1 MRYVGGFAKQDL
13 TLDEVSRLPVSSY
26 EFLPRS
32 GGDVARSVALNQDTD
47 AGTFALLKAVG
58 IGAGIATASL
68 PVAGIGMLLSTVGS
82 DLYSLYHAH
91 KQGNNS
97 FWNEYFENLK
107 EVQVPDPGWRD
118 MVEGL
123 NAGSSFAQGGANA
136 LPLSRSGYYTA
147 GQLGG
152 RLALDTAAFLAGGA
166 KWGTMA
172 LPVNMGIVEGINTYT
187 KDLAMTDTMKAPL
200 WPALAAGLSVGVTG
214 MLFMRALPTVLQD
227 VVPHYTGAGLNSSW
241 GSLAR
246 QTLPEVAAG
255 AGRGA
260 LEFGAWGITEQ
271 VMHGVLQGELPDI
284 HASEVATSMALGAVL
299 GGAVRS
305 MGVVGHWRK
314 LREAEK
320 PVVTETGTVVEKPKE
335 ISEELPKM
343 TEAVATEMPSAARE
357 IGADIAGRLD
367 PIRTTGFMGERYVE
381 RPTLKE
387 TPLSEYQVPTER
399 TTAWAKEPLAP
410 EEIATYEKMSIDQK
424 ARPHQ
429 TRLSMEEAAYIADQA
444 TKRFRSLEANAAK
457 VLRDAQLR
465 GETADV
471 SAMTQPLEDIV
482 RKQLFRYGGKT
493 APEMANEPVR
503 FRPYQV
509 ERERIPD
516 VPGKSYV
523 VYPIEEGVARQG
535 GGRYYNDE
543 NLRTINKFIYKQLP
557 DSKPIGGIEEY
568 YGFKKAELYP
578 AETVIEKSGKDMV
591 SARKRSA
598 WEYYSEYEKGL
609 GKYERDYYDKMLVE
623 AADEGKYGYAAKAY
637 AKKKTDARMEEQAL
651 GQAAREKTKT
661 GKEQEAAEKY
671 RLFDRTG
678 LEQGTIGSI
687 LGDKGEVLPE
697 FYQGVIKEAAER
709 RGIAQLVLGMDDAVV
724 GNEKERLER
733 FVRDTHEIAI
743 RKTLLKGGTH
753 EQAISA
759 AREAEA
765 YAAKFK
771 FDVEWQRGM
780 KDIDAR
786 FRTGKISEEQ
796 YADLSQKK
804 IEEYLKRRKVEQMQ
818 GGAQPETIVK
828 RLRVAKGKSGKE
840 SRSRMLSF
848 LTGEAKKFGGSIPE
862 NILNVIEDAA
872 MSAEQK
878 GLFSFFRFKKE
889 FDKLGITYMNEVN
902 TYNYARKMS
911 GLDEMGN
918 PRILTKQEIE
928 VAAAQKEKDLAELK
942 KRMDKEGSLTFVVEP
957 K

>member
-32 GGDVARSVALNQDTD
+32 GGDVARSVVLNQDTD

-68 PVAGIGMLLSTVGS
+68 PFAGIGMLLSTVGS

-246 QTLPEVAAG
+246 QTLPEAAAG

-343 TEAVATEMPSAARE
+343 TEEV
-357 IGADIAGRLD
+357 
-367 PIRTTGFMGERYVE
+367 
-381 RPTLKE
+381 KE
-387 TPLSEYQVPTER
+387 TVAIEPER
-399 TTAWAKEPLAP
+399 TVAWSKTPLAA
-410 EEIATYEKMSIDQK
+410 EEIATYEKMSIDYK

-623 AADEGKYGYAAKAY
+623 AADEGKSGYAAKAY

-651 GQAAREKTKT
+651 GQAARKKTEM

-687 LGDKGEVLPE
+687 LGDQGEVLPE

-780 KDIDAR
+780 KEIDAR

>member
-246 QTLPEVAAG
+246 QTLPEAAAG

-343 TEAVATEMPSAARE
+343 TEEV
-357 IGADIAGRLD
+357 
-367 PIRTTGFMGERYVE
+367 
-381 RPTLKE
+381 KE
-387 TPLSEYQVPTER
+387 TVAIEPER
-399 TTAWAKEPLAP
+399 TVAWSKTPLAA
-410 EEIATYEKMSIDQK
+410 EEIATYEKMSIDYK

-598 WEYYSEYEKGL
+598 WEHYSEYEKGL

-623 AADEGKYGYAAKAY
+623 AADEGKSGYAAKAY

-651 GQAAREKTKT
+651 GQAAREKTEM

-687 LGDKGEVLPE
+687 LGDQGEVLPE

-780 KDIDAR
+780 KEIDAR

-818 GGAQPETIVK
+818 GVAQPETIVK